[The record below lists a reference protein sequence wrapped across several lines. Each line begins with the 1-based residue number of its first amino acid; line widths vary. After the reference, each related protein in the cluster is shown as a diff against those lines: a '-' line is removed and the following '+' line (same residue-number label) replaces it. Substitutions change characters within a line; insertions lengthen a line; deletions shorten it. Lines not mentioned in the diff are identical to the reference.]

1 IGPYDMSSDEYKT
14 DFGFTKENLTY
25 DIWELSSRILERK
38 NIVKIED
45 LITDNFT
52 DNLRSKGYIITDQT
66 RSGKSKKFSG
76 ELDIMVRNSRN
87 MPVAIIEAMR
97 LGSFNSGNKTIINHL
112 NKLLIDYDTNGLS
125 RNFMLIYSETEKFSN
140 FQEKYIDYIKEL
152 PLKEE
157 YDERAKLISYS
168 MNIELSKND
177 NLKVIKSMHQRDN
190 QICEVYHFL
199 IKMN

>member
-1 IGPYDMSSDEYKT
+1 MSSDEYKT